1 MHAHVRM
8 WICMGLQESKINTC
22 IYIYGCPYMCLGRN
36 GTLMIVLDQLIERRI
51 NIIFKKRKVYD

>member
-1 MHAHVRM
+1 
-8 WICMGLQESKINTC
+8 MGLQESKINTC